1 MKPPAFDY
9 HAPATVDEALTLAS
23 QLGSDAKFIAGGQSL
38 MPMLNFR
45 LLHPSHLIDLNGIAA
60 MAYLRVEGGELR
72 IGSMTRHREVE
83 LSPIVRNGWP
93 LISECMPFVAHV
105 QIRNRGTLGGSLS
118 HADPAAEL
126 PAVMTALEANL
137 ALRSNGASRTL
148 AAEDFFIGTLTTAAE
163 PGELLIEVRV
173 PALPR
178 ATGWAFD
185 ELSRR
190 RGDFALVG
198 AAALVLLNADGRIEW
213 ARLAFTGVG
222 ERPRSAR
229 QTEQAL
235 RGQLPNE
242 DVIHAAAELSIADLT
257 PELRFARER
266 RLSMRRRQ
274 SDRAP
279 HPDKSNRA
287 IKGSVAMNK
296 RKVLLEINGIPY
308 EGEAEPRRLLS
319 DFIREDLGLHGTHV
333 GCEHGVCGACTIQWD
348 GKAVRSCLVLAV
360 QANGARLR
368 TVEGLAPNDSHLHP
382 IQQAFTEVHALQC
395 GFCTPGILMTT
406 QAMLRANP
414 RPSEAEVRDEL
425 SGNLCRCTGYQNIV
439 KAVLL
444 AAEKLAQE

>member
-9 HAPATVDEALTLAS
+9 HAPATVDEALTLARR
-23 QLGSDAKFIAGGQSL
+23 LGSDAKFIAGGQSL

-60 MAYLRVEGGELR
+60 MAYLRVEGGELC

-222 ERPRSAR
+222 ERPRRAR

-257 PELRFARER
+257 PDSDLHASADYRCDVAKVIARRTLIKAIER
-266 RLSMRRRQ
+266 S
-274 SDRAP
+274 RA
-279 HPDKSNRA
+279 
-287 IKGSVAMNK
+287 
-296 RKVLLEINGIPY
+296 
-308 EGEAEPRRLLS
+308 
-319 DFIREDLGLHGTHV
+319 
-333 GCEHGVCGACTIQWD
+333 
-348 GKAVRSCLVLAV
+348 
-360 QANGARLR
+360 
-368 TVEGLAPNDSHLHP
+368 
-382 IQQAFTEVHALQC
+382 ALQ
-395 GFCTPGILMTT
+395 
-406 QAMLRANP
+406 
-414 RPSEAEVRDEL
+414 
-425 SGNLCRCTGYQNIV
+425 
-439 KAVLL
+439 
-444 AAEKLAQE
+444 